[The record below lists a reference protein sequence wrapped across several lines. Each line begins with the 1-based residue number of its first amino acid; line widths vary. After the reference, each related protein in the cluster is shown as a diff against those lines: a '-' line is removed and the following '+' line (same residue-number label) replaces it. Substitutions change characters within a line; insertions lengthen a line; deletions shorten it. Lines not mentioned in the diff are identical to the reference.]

1 MMWSWLIHLGE
12 WWCFGIRVLYARC
25 KYIMCVVKVARVL
38 GPSHLMKPASW
49 PSNQIWKHRLIH
61 LLSSIVFLCPSC
73 RGKPCRLTET
83 HLSHVNASHVAGTP
97 TKIPRNGKCTA
108 TPNLHPGLWSDPTGL
123 CGKQVDSKL
132 GLLWNGTRLLS
143 TPCEGAVVG
152 PKLQVQV
159 GGKLL
164 LVPWLGYEQ
173 WTMLTTSGS
182 TWNVGTWRWASFFR
196 RFFCSRI
203 MECSNNSFTYSVAF
217 LNCQAF
223 PHSRMM

>member
-12 WWCFGIRVLYARC
+12 WWCFGIRVFCMQDVYVSCAL
-25 KYIMCVVKVARVL
+25 CVVPESWVHHKK
-38 GPSHLMKPASW
+38 HLMKPASW
-49 PSNQIWKHRLIH
+49 PSNQLVDQP
-61 LLSSIVFLCPSC
+61 LLSSIVFCVLHADQPFAAS
-73 RGKPCRLTET
+73 
-83 HLSHVNASHVAGTP
+83 LSHWDLMLML
-97 TKIPRNGKCTA
+97 PRCRNSNKNPPKRQMYR

-182 TWNVGTWRWASFFR
+182 TWNVGTWRWASFFQKVLLR
-196 RFFCSRI
+196 QDYGVF
-203 MECSNNSFTYSVAF
+203 E
-217 LNCQAF
+217 
-223 PHSRMM
+223 